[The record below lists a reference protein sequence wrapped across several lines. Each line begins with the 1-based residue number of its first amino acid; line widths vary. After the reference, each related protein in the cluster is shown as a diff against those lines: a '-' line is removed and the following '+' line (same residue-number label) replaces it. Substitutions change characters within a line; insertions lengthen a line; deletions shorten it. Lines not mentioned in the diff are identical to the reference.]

1 MKHWVKNAIT
11 LLQSSLEPVPIE
23 LNELD
28 WKSDISSNKDKLT
41 KHLSAFGNNTN
52 GGYLV
57 FGINEATGQ
66 LNNVTSESIE
76 KIIQQL
82 SNLGRDALEP
92 QVSIEHSVIE
102 FRGKNLLLVWIK
114 ESRNK
119 PVCLRGKPIDHCF
132 IRSGGT
138 TRQAS
143 RQEIGFLL
151 LNTPT
156 IRWEELRSSKLMSPH
171 ELIDKLDIH
180 GIFSLLKLPIPEQHQ
195 DLFNKLIEE
204 KLIEAESDGFFI
216 TNFGAIAGA
225 RRLTDFDSL
234 SRKNIRVIQYKGL
247 NKIETLQEMEG
258 HKGYAVG
265 FDGLIQYLKQT
276 LPRSEVIEAAFR
288 KEVSLYPEIALREL
302 IANMLIHQ
310 DFNVVGAG
318 PMINIFQDR
327 IEFTN
332 PGALLP
338 SKKVDRLI
346 GATPESRNE
355 LLARA
360 FRRYNICEERGTG
373 FIKVVA
379 ATELYGLPPLKF
391 EVGNNYFK
399 VTLSAPRKFA
409 DMSQE
414 ERIEA
419 CYQHAVL
426 KYYSSSAMTN
436 TSLRERL
443 KMHEKQRTQV
453 SKLISEA
460 VESGRIK
467 RKDPESTSSKFVEY
481 IPYWA

>member
-1 MKHWVKNAIT
+1 M
-11 LLQSSLEPVPIE
+11 IE
-23 LNELD
+23 L
-28 WKSDISSNKDKLT
+28 
-41 KHLSAFGNNTN
+41 
-52 GGYLV
+52 
-57 FGINEATGQ
+57 
-66 LNNVTSESIE
+66 
-76 KIIQQL
+76 
-82 SNLGRDALEP
+82 
-92 QVSIEHSVIE
+92 
-102 FRGKNLLLVWIK
+102 
-114 ESRNK
+114 
-119 PVCLRGKPIDHCF
+119 
-132 IRSGGT
+132 
-138 TRQAS
+138 
-143 RQEIGFLL
+143 
-151 LNTPT
+151 
-156 IRWEELRSSKLMSPH
+156 
-171 ELIDKLDIH
+171 
-180 GIFSLLKLPIPEQHQ
+180 
-195 DLFNKLIEE
+195 
-204 KLIEAESDGFFI
+204 ESDGFFI
-216 TNFGAIAGA
+216 TNFGAISGA
-225 RRLTDFDSL
+225 RRLDDFDDL
-234 SRKNIRVIQYKGL
+234 SRKNIRVVQYKGL

-265 FDGLIQYLKQT
+265 FDGLIQYLKQI

-288 KEVSLYPEIALREL
+288 KEVTLYPEIALREL

-310 DFNVVGAG
+310 DFSVHGAG

-332 PGALLP
+332 PGSLLP

-379 ATELYGLPPLKF
+379 ATELYGLPPVKF
-391 EVGNNYFK
+391 EVGSNYFK
-399 VTLSAPRKFA
+399 VTLSAPRKFTE
-409 DMSQE
+409 MSQE

-467 RKDPESTSSKFVEY
+467 RKDPESNSSKFVEY